1 MSAMNALMARFR
13 VEEPLYNLPSVLGNA
28 LLVLQVFAML
38 HTAALTDP
46 SFLLRCQ
53 VFTLVNSTALT
64 SGPLGSDVL
73 RLIDG
78 DYVLRPEFLCGV
90 HYGCL
95 RIALFIIGGAYGFHP
110 DVSGFDFPITLP
122 LAALRQSRLPIPS
135 ILFLLSYP
143 HNGWIGQRFPS
154 RAAAL
159 LQGQA
164 YCTFAR
170 TGMAWVIECLRR
182 SVQTGITSEW
192 KFGAMLGM
200 PESEFLTRALESSP
214 SQDLEMRY
222 TRASDFWVYPA
233 LDFGIWIDSVAS
245 NR

>member
-1 MSAMNALMARFR
+1 MPGLHSGQLDCSHLWSSWQQRPVPYQQRLCPSPRIPLWRPLWMSPHC
-13 VEEPLYNLPSVLGNA
+13 PL
-28 LLVLQVFAML
+28 
-38 HTAALTDP
+38 
-46 SFLLRCQ
+46 
-53 VFTLVNSTALT
+53 
-64 SGPLGSDVL
+64 
-73 RLIDG
+73 
-78 DYVLRPEFLCGV
+78 
-90 HYGCL
+90 HYQWCL
-95 RIALFIIGGAYGFHP
+95 WLSP